1 MAGHTHTPSHLA
13 EKGREL
19 TTAAAFS
26 RTRVVIR
33 FESEHAGRCR
43 RFTNTRTSSPRI
55 RFVCSR
61 IACAV
66 DAKCALV
73 CDAILNVFPD
83 FLVTVSRI
91 IMKFVYF
98 QLRTKVAYKSG
109 RVARVPVARRRYTEV
124 DDETRRRSVPT
135 DRAVQQSRETNFRL
149 ISHDP

>member
-19 TTAAAFS
+19 ATAAAFS
-26 RTRVVIR
+26 RTRVIR

-43 RFTNTRTSSPRI
+43 RFRNTRTSSPRI

-73 CDAILNVFPD
+73 CDAVLNVFPD
-83 FLVTVSRI
+83 VLVTVSRI

-98 QLRTKVAYKSG
+98 QLRTLSRIKV
-109 RVARVPVARRRYTEV
+109 VA
-124 DDETRRRSVPT
+124 
-135 DRAVQQSRETNFRL
+135 
-149 ISHDP
+149 